1 LEVAIFNSFMV
12 LFRMAFSYH
21 THTSFCD
28 GKADARTMASAA
40 FACHYSH
47 LGFSAHAPVPF
58 KTNWNMPW
66 EKAQAYIAS
75 IRELERE
82 YASKGMKIFLGL
94 ETDYAPGITMP
105 DAPEYDV
112 FDLDYRIGSVH
123 YITAPGED
131 FFTVDEPQEQF
142 SSKVKRWAPDGDYRK
157 IWKRYWRYMFEMIE
171 RGGFD
176 IIGHFDLVK
185 KNNADG
191 RWFDESDPS
200 YLDAAFQA
208 VNIAARKGSIAE
220 INTGGV
226 ARGKHREPYPSMA
239 ILRMMREKG
248 LRITI
253 GDDAHS
259 PAHIGNYQRTA
270 IETAKYAGFT
280 SLWYMDS
287 PQDWKEI
294 SIEELERLL

>member
-1 LEVAIFNSFMV
+1 
-12 LFRMAFSYH
+12 MAFSFH

-28 GKADARTMASAA
+28 GKVDAATMAATA
-40 FACHYSH
+40 FQHHYTH

-58 KTNWNMPW
+58 KTRWNLPW
-66 EKAQAYIAS
+66 ERAEAYVAA

-82 YASKGMKIFLGL
+82 YAPKGMKIFLGL

-105 DAPEYDV
+105 DTPAYEP
-112 FDLDYRIGSVH
+112 FGLDYRIGSVH
-123 YITAPGED
+123 YITARGEE

-142 SSKVKRWAPDGDYRK
+142 TPKVHRWAVDGDFSR
-157 IWKRYWRYMFEMIE
+157 IWKRYWQYMAEMIE

-191 RWFDESDPS
+191 RWFDELAPA

-208 VNIAARKGSIAE
+208 VDLAAARESIAE

-226 ARGKHREPYPSMA
+226 ARGKHHEPYPSLT
-239 ILRMMREKG
+239 ILKRMREKR

-253 GDDAHS
+253 GDDAHAPS
-259 PAHIGNYQRTA
+259 HIGTYQRA
-270 IETAKYAGFT
+270 AVAAAEEAGFK

-287 PQDWKEI
+287 PKNWKEMGI
-294 SIEELERLL
+294 DALKSSI